1 MASPLQAMPM
11 LDFSKGENTVVSPYL
26 VGPKQC
32 LELVNF
38 LLDEHGSLR
47 VRDGTLVQTTAPDV
61 ARAVI
66 KLWDLV
72 FTSGVVQK
80 LAILKGVSAGNTLY
94 DRGTTPWTSKGSFA
108 TSYDTPDILTFTDKV
123 ILFNGYESIK
133 SWDGTTFAALTGTP
147 PAGGKHGA
155 VYLST
160 LWAGNTNLTTTSTD
174 GKSSIRSTD
183 VNNPNSW
190 PVANQA
196 FISKDD
202 GQEITG
208 MALFTI
214 SETGVSP
221 IAALVVFKDFSAY
234 QVIGLFGAS
243 TFAIQKL
250 KSDMGC
256 VAGRTAQFCSGFGII
271 RLTHR
276 GFALFDGTS
285 DILISEEERPR
296 LFGRDDYSGIDWSN
310 VGLSYATQV
319 QNPPLYICVCPVSGV
334 GPPGALSRMFVYDL
348 VRKAWTICTFNNYFA
363 TLQLILNPSSLPV
376 VLGGDIAGTGKVRRL
391 FAQDTDDDGSPIQ
404 WTLKTRPVFSGSPMS
419 RSYFRRMLMKVFKM
433 TALSQITVQFF
444 FGPSQIIN
452 RKQVPIALALA
463 PFKGYGLDPYGTSG
477 YGSQSSAQNQT
488 DVDLNFDIGVKANN
502 CLAVI
507 SGQGQGRIRGL
518 EWHIKKL
525 ALTRSTLS
533 A

>member
-1 MASPLQAMPM
+1 MASQLQSMVM
-11 LDFSKGENTVVSPYL
+11 TDFSKGENTVVSPYL
-26 VGPKQC
+26 VGSRQV
-32 LELVNF
+32 LQAVNF
-38 LLDEHGSLR
+38 ILDEHGSLR
-47 VRDGTLVQTTAPDV
+47 VRDGTSLQTTAPDIN
-61 ARAVI
+61 RAII
-66 KLWDLV
+66 KLYDLV
-72 FTSGVVQK
+72 FVSGTVQK
-80 LAILKGVSAGNTLY
+80 LAIQKGVSAGNTLY
-94 DRGTTPWTSKGSFA
+94 DRGVTPWIAKGSFA
-108 TSYDTPDILTFTDKV
+108 TSYDTPDCLTFTNKA
-123 ILFNGYESIK
+123 IIFNGYEPIQ
-133 SWDGTTFAALTGTP
+133 SWDGTTFTALTGTP
-147 PAGGKHGA
+147 PDGGKHGA
-155 VYLST
+155 VYLSA
-160 LWAGNTNLTTTSTD
+160 LWAANTKATTTSTE
-174 GKSSIRSTD
+174 GKSSLRQTD

-190 PVANQA
+190 PAANQA

-221 IAALVVFKDFSAY
+221 IAALVVFKDFSGY
-234 QVIGLFGAS
+234 QVIGLFGS
-243 TFAIQKL
+243 TTFAIQKL

-276 GFALFDGTS
+276 GFALFDGTN
-285 DILISEEERPR
+285 DVLISEEERPR
-296 LFGRDDYSGIDWSN
+296 LFGRDDYSGIDWTN
-310 VGLSYATQV
+310 VQLSYAAQV
-319 QNPPLYICVCPVSGV
+319 QNPPLYICVCPVAGV

-348 VRKAWTICTFNNYFA
+348 VRKAWTICTFTNYFA
-363 TLQLILNPSSLPV
+363 TLQLILNPSQLPT

-391 FAQDTDDDGSPIQ
+391 FAQDPDDDGTPIQ

-433 TALSQITVQFF
+433 TALSQITVQFY
-444 FGPSQIIN
+444 FGPTQIVN
-452 RKQVPIALALA
+452 RKQVPISLALA
-463 PFKGYGLDPYGTSG
+463 PFSGYGLDPYGTSG
-477 YGSQSSAQNQT
+477 YGAQASAQNLT
-488 DVDLNFDIGVKANN
+488 DIDINFDIGVKANN

-518 EWHIKKL
+518 EWHLKKM

>member
-1 MASPLQAMPM
+1 MASELQSVPM
-11 LDFSKGENTVVSPYL
+11 LNFSKGENTVISPYL
-26 VGPKQC
+26 VGSNQV
-32 LELVNF
+32 LQAVNF

-47 VRDGTLVQTTAPDV
+47 VRDGTLIQT
-61 ARAVI
+61 RASDINRGII
-66 KLWDLV
+66 KLYDLV
-72 FTSGVVQK
+72 FVSGTIQK
-80 LAILKGVSAGNTLY
+80 LAIQKGFAAGNTLF
-94 DRGTTPWTSKGSFA
+94 DRGTMPWTQLGTFS
-108 TSYDTPDILTFTDKV
+108 TSYDTPDMLTFTNKV
-123 ILFNGYESIK
+123 ILFNGYESIR

-147 PAGGKHGA
+147 PDGGKHGA
-155 VYLST
+155 VYLSA
-160 LWAGNTNLTTTSTD
+160 LWAGNTKATTTSTE
-174 GKSSIRSTD
+174 GKSSIRQTD

-190 PVANQA
+190 PAANQA

-234 QVIGLFGAS
+234 QVIGLFGSS

-285 DILISEEERPR
+285 DLLISEEERPR

-310 VGLSYATQV
+310 VGLSYAAQV
-319 QNPPLYICVCPVSGV
+319 QNPPLYICVCPVAGV

-348 VRKAWTICTFNNYFA
+348 VRKAWTICTFANYFQ
-363 TLQLILNPSSLPV
+363 TVQLILNPSSLPI
-376 VLGGDIAGTGKVRRL
+376 VLGGDIAGSGQVRRL
-391 FAQDTDDDGSPIQ
+391 FVADADDDGTPIQ
-404 WTLKTRPVFSGSPMS
+404 WTLKTRPVFSNSPLS
-419 RSYFRRMLMKVFKM
+419 RSYFRRMLLKVFKM
-433 TALSQITVQFF
+433 TALSQINVQFV
-444 FGPSQIIN
+444 FGPSQVIN
-452 RKQVPIALALA
+452 RKQVPISAALA
-463 PFKGYGLDPYGTSG
+463 PFSGYGVDAYGASG
-477 YGSQSSAQNQT
+477 YGSEPGVQNLT

-507 SGQGQGRIRGL
+507 SGQGPGRIRGI
-518 EWHIKKL
+518 EWHLKKM